1 MNNTRKIL
9 TLGLVTLLMGCGG
22 GGGGDAAAPSPAAP
36 AATVATTPATSTTIA
51 TTAATTTASTTV
63 APATT
68 IDTGASDANTSSDVA
83 TIAGADAGAV
93 DSPVSVSYM
102 RDLVSSDSF
111 EFTSGAKL
119 DVLVDLSS
127 MSGTDGYLTICSRYS
142 GSGADIDIDND
153 SCLLQGR
160 LSNGA
165 FAGSLTITGDI
176 KALVVAIWRF
186 DGSMPTTSIWQRAAG
201 SQTITIFD

>member
-9 TLGLVTLLMGCGG
+9 TLGFVTLLMGCGG
-22 GGGGDAAAPSPAAP
+22 GGGGDAAAPSPSAP
-36 AATVATTPATSTTIA
+36 ASTVATTPVPSTTIA
-51 TTAATTTASTTV
+51 TT
-63 APATT
+63 
-68 IDTGASDANTSSDVA
+68 IDVA
-83 TIAGADAGAV
+83 TTAGADAVAV
-93 DSPVSVSYM
+93 DSQVSVSRM
-102 RDLVSSDSF
+102 RDLVSSDNF
-111 EFTSGAKL
+111 DFTSGAKL

-142 GSGADIDIDND
+142 GSGANIDIDND
-153 SCLLQGR
+153 SCLLQGQ

-186 DGSMPTTSIWQRAAG
+186 DGSMPTTTIWQRATG